1 MSGNSNPLV
10 NTIRYYFNFL
20 MVAVYL
26 SLGLLFLFT
35 DISYETF
42 PEYRKELGIVLI
54 VYGIIR
60 TVLAIRKIKRENE
73 QKNSR

>member
-1 MSGNSNPLV
+1 
-10 NTIRYYFNFL
+10 